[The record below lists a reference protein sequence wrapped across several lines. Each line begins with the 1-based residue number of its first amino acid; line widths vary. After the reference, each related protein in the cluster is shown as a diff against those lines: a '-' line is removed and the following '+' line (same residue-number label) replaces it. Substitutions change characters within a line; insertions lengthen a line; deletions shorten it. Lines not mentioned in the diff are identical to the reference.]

1 MTTHL
6 STVRFRTEFPSI
18 ALGLI
23 ALFAGNVGIASGDK
37 NVDPNQVAERYF
49 ASVRARDIEAF
60 MALFAPDATFI
71 LPDGRIVTGQA
82 DIRKMESAVFENGAP
97 FPTPNTIV
105 VSKDTVAVQIDVRVP
120 SGAVLK
126 MANFYHLND
135 EGLIKTLSVYR
146 QATLAQ

>member
-23 ALFAGNVGIASGDK
+23 ALFAGNVWIASGDK

-97 FPTPNTIV
+97 FP
-105 VSKDTVAVQIDVRVP
+105 
-120 SGAVLK
+120 
-126 MANFYHLND
+126 
-135 EGLIKTLSVYR
+135 
-146 QATLAQ
+146 